1 MDSSLSSTRS
11 VRRSNADLARRA
23 DQVAG
28 LTDLLEFGVDP
39 ELTTVITKHSKEIDL
54 LKRELDE
61 KNAAILRLQKDMKE
75 LREDNKEL
83 NVTLEFKNKEIKVLK
98 DEINTLESEKKDLQR
113 KLRAVEVEL
122 GAVKEQIDQL
132 KTANKATEDKNAGL
146 EEEVKKLSTEM
157 ERIKKSLGP
166 SETRLLYLGQM
177 CSQIE
182 AMMYQV
188 VHPDWYEENIGLKVK
203 HIEEDINELK
213 ENEKEEAEQRWEAL
227 KKTLKW
233 NKRKHLRAMQSIQ
246 RSRNA
251 ASHPDLTEELLAS
264 AAKGLEGEG
273 KLKCRLSCAKELIGM
288 WKTLLM
294 MNQSE

>member
-1 MDSSLSSTRS
+1 MARST
-11 VRRSNADLARRA
+11 
-23 DQVAG
+23 DQ
-28 LTDLLEFGVDP
+28 LTRVTTILGVGVDP
-39 ELTTVITKHSKEIDL
+39 QAIMIKKHGEEIEL
-54 LKRELDE
+54 LKREIYE
-61 KNAAILRLQKDMKE
+61 KNATTLRLQKDIKQ
-75 LREDNKEL
+75 LREHNNEL
-83 NVTLEFKNKEIKVLK
+83 NVTMEFKDKEIKALK
-98 DEINTLESEKKDLQR
+98 DKINILESEIRDLQR

-132 KTANKATEDKNAGL
+132 KTANKATEDKNADL
-146 EEEVKKLSTEM
+146 EEKVEKLSTEM
-157 ERIKKSLGP
+157 EGMKKSLGP

-177 CSQIE
+177 CSRIE

-188 VHPDWYEENIGLKVK
+188 VHPDWYEERIGYKVK

-233 NKRKHLRAMQSIQ
+233 NKRKHLRAMQSLQ

-251 ASHPDLTEELLAS
+251 TSHPDLTEELLAS

-273 KLKCRLSCAKELIGM
+273 KLKCRLSCVKELIGM
-288 WKTLLM
+288 WKTLLV